1 MKGIKSVIGVL
12 LVLVML
18 GSVVSPVF
26 AVNVEQKTSTCPS
39 CSSGVVT
46 IPKDLQIA
54 ELKGSSAYL
63 KALQVFNSK
72 NALKLREY
80 LKNMNFRPLYD
91 KAIVQIVKYKG
102 ISTEIVKIP
111 LEGKNVGM
119 LVYVRNRFGEATAIG
134 VISGNGMDV
143 FINSNNGKIEKKHI
157 EIQGNALKCAVC
169 TTVVGVICKIGL
181 DRASVWGCA
190 RVCGLACADLIEDP
204 PAYVVCTWLR
214 IYLSKSDGHYREI
227 WMPNWSSGYM

>member
-1 MKGIKSVIGVL
+1 MKWSRVTDRVL

-18 GSVVSPVF
+18 GSVVSP
-26 AVNVEQKTSTCPS
+26 ALATNVRQKVPACPS

-72 NALKLREY
+72 DAIKLREY
-80 LKNMNFRPLYD
+80 LKNLNFKPLYD

-111 LEGKNVGM
+111 LKGKEVGM
-119 LVYVRNRFGEATAIG
+119 LVYVRNRFGEAIVIG
-134 VISGNGMDV
+134 TID
-143 FINSNNGKIEKKHI
+143 K
-157 EIQGNALKCAVC
+157 
-169 TTVVGVICKIGL
+169 T
-181 DRASVWGCA
+181 
-190 RVCGLACADLIEDP
+190 
-204 PAYVVCTWLR
+204 
-214 IYLSKSDGHYREI
+214 
-227 WMPNWSSGYM
+227 